1 MDDTRPRNEIA
12 ADETDTRT
20 RRDEIDDE
28 ATLQLREETLQ
39 ARVVDREKGKVLV
52 HKRVETTPVSED
64 VTLRQGRVDIE
75 RIARNE
81 LVEERLDP
89 WYEGEL
95 LMIPVYEEVP
105 VTEIRLVL
113 KEIVQIRQGETT
125 EQVTVEGETRRE
137 VVDIERTG
145 EA

>member
-1 MDDTRPRNEIA
+1 MDDTRSRNEIA
-12 ADETDTRT
+12 DDETDTRI

-52 HKRVETTPVSED
+52 HKRVETTPLSED

-137 VVDIERTG
+137 VVDIERTD

>member
-1 MDDTRPRNEIA
+1 MDDTRSRNEIND
-12 ADETDTRT
+12 DEATMRH
-20 RRDEIDDE
+20 DEIDEE

-64 VTLRQGRVDIE
+64 ITLRQGRVDIE

-89 WYEGEL
+89 WYEGDL

-113 KEIVQIRQGETT
+113 KEIVQIRQGEAT

-137 VVDIERTG
+137 VVDIERTD